1 MNTSSI
7 AYSTARA
14 SLTEQF
20 KASPGTVPRNDLNAG
35 RMIAD
40 FARND
45 SLHVT
50 YLATSKTSGDWYLW
64 NGRVHE
70 KSQMEIDDHLVT
82 AFVDSLSET
91 ITIMPASTAK
101 DDLRKSLESL
111 CRGWSS
117 TGGIEKLKTRVRAE
131 LRVSPDYFAAN
142 REYVVMAN
150 GWVYNIDD
158 PNTAHAPDRNR
169 PVTKHLGVSLPVG
182 PDTSLGDLAAAYGG
196 GGMWQAWLDEFV
208 PLPEDQAFLQEA
220 MGAAL
225 FGQGKA
231 RNIVH
236 PVGPPGTGKSTVQN
250 LGERAFGSYAGTLAK
265 EAITKR
271 QGGSSNFLQIQ
282 AKDVRFL
289 HLSEPDTDRVDGSFL
304 KNLAGGGE
312 SITSDVKNRDP
323 ITWKPECVPFIAAN
337 TVINFATWDQ
347 AIVDRVNIV
356 HFNTKVKHIDH
367 TFEDRLF
374 ETDGPAILAW
384 ILEGAVRYMD
394 RGHIFVPQ
402 VIKDRAQENVIDS
415 SNVLRWLT
423 EQDEFLVVREHRPS
437 VSTCVLQ
444 SEAYTSYTAWCLT
457 EGEHTVTKRHFVE
470 DVHRYTG
477 KPQDQSVRSNGTRL
491 YGVLP
496 NTPDTP
502 GVPVLQMLSNP

>member
-1 MNTSSI
+1 MSTTSI
-7 AYSTARA
+7 AYSATRA
-14 SLTEQF
+14 SLTDQF
-20 KASPGTVPRNDLNAG
+20 KANPSTAPRNDLHAG

-40 FARND
+40 HARNN

-50 YLATSKTSGDWYLW
+50 YLATSKSSGDWYVW

-70 KSQMEIDDHLVT
+70 KSQLEVDDHLVT
-82 AFVDSLSET
+82 AFVDALTEAVDNLS
-91 ITIMPASTAK
+91 SVNAK
-101 DDLRKSLESL
+101 DERIQHLERL

-131 LRVSPDYFAAN
+131 LREHPDYFAAN
-142 REYVVMAN
+142 RDFVVMQN
-150 GWVYNIDD
+150 GWVYDIDD
-158 PNTAHAPDRNR
+158 PDTAHAPDRSR
-169 PVTKHLGVSLPVG
+169 PVTKCLGVSLPVG

-208 PLPEDQAFLQEA
+208 PLTEDQDFLQEA

-236 PVGPPGTGKSTVQN
+236 LVGPPGTGKSTVQN

-265 EAITKR
+265 EAITK
-271 QGGSSNFLQIQ
+271 QTGSNFHQIG

-323 ITWKPECVPFIAAN
+323 VTWKPECVPFIAAN
-337 TVINFATWDQ
+337 SIINFATWDQ

-367 TFEDRLF
+367 SFEDRLF
-374 ETDGPAILAW
+374 ATDGPAILAW
-384 ILEGAVRYMD
+384 ILEGAVRYLN

-402 VIKDRAQENVIDS
+402 VIKDRAQANVVEN
-415 SNVLRWLT
+415 SNVLRWLEDQT
-423 EQDEFLVVREHRPS
+423 QYKVVRDNS
-437 VSTCVLQ
+437 AFLSDCVLV
-444 SEAYTSYTAWCLT
+444 SEAWSDYVIWCGSEFET
-457 EGEHTVTKRHFVE
+457 PISKRRFV
-470 DVHRYTG
+470 DDIHRFTNRPHDAP
-477 KPQDQSVRSNGTRL
+477 KRSNGTRL
-491 YGVLP
+491 YGVTPNLP
-496 NTPDTP
+496 AVP
-502 GVPVLQMLSNP
+502 GVSVLSTAV